1 MIDKEVNELLS
12 KWAINLVDQKAK
24 FLSRLPLVPKKNEE
38 EIPVINLKELNEFIP

>member
-24 FLSRLPLVPKKNEE
+24 FLPLVPKKNEE